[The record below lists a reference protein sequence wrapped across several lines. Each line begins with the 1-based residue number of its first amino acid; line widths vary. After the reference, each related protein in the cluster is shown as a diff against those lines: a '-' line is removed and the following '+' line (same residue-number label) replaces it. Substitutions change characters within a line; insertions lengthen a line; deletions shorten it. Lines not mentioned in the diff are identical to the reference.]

1 MYTIEYSKDIEKDL
15 SKLPKSEIIK
25 ILSKIERLSI
35 NPRPSGI
42 EPLKGS
48 LKGLH
53 RIRSGNYRI
62 VYQIIDDR
70 LVVLVVKISHRRDAY
85 RG

>member
-15 SKLPKSEIIK
+15 SKLPKDEINK
-25 ILSKIERLSI
+25 IFAKISSLAK
-35 NPRPSGI
+35 NPRPSGVKA
-42 EPLKGS
+42 LQGT

-62 VYQIIDDR
+62 VYQIKDDKLEI
-70 LVVLVVKISHRRDAY
+70 LVVRVAHRGNVYD
-85 RG
+85 

>member
-15 SKLPKSEIIK
+15 SKFPKDEISK
-25 ILSKIERLSI
+25 ILAKISFLAN
-35 NPRPSGI
+35 NPHPSGVKA
-42 EPLKGS
+42 LQGT

-62 VYQIIDDR
+62 VYQIKDDKLLILIVR
-70 LVVLVVKISHRRDAY
+70 IAHRGTVYD
-85 RG
+85 